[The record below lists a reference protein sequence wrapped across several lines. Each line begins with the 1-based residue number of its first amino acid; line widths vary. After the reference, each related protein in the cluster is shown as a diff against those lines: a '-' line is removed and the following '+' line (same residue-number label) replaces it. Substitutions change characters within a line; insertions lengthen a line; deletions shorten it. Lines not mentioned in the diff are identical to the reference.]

1 MVLVPQT
8 AYAMRGTLRS
18 NLALA
23 GPDATD
29 AAMIAALRQA
39 ALGELLDALPDGL
52 DTPIGEGGAT
62 LSGGQLQRLS
72 IARALLLDPAVLI
85 LDEPVAHLDA
95 LAEAELNAAVRE
107 LRRGRTTILIA
118 HRASTIRS
126 ADRVVLL
133 DAGRVVADGV
143 HDDLLATSGAYAD
156 LLANPET
163 ILTRY
168 A

>member
-1 MVLVPQT
+1 
-8 AYAMRGTLRS
+8 
-18 NLALA
+18 
-23 GPDATD
+23 
-29 AAMIAALRQA
+29 MITALRQA
-39 ALGELLDALPDGL
+39 ALGELLDTLADGL
-52 DTPIGEGGAT
+52 DTSIGEGGAT

-126 ADRVVLL
+126 ADRVVLIE
-133 DAGRVVADGV
+133 AGRVVADGV
-143 HDDLLATSGAYAD
+143 HDELLVSSAAYAD
-156 LLANPET
+156 LLARPET
-163 ILTRY
+163 S
-168 A
+168 